1 MGQPSNQNEKTHLTI
16 EPMTQNMQKFIKMKF
31 ELKNTKNWKHGMEW
45 TKHGAM
51 SYLKLMSIRLDVLN
65 CIIFIYLCLFGK
77 TI

>member
-1 MGQPSNQNEKTHLTI
+1 
-16 EPMTQNMQKFIKMKF
+16 MTQNMQKFIKMKF

-77 TI
+77 TIWLELDIGLSKEHFKPI